1 MGDVLTTP
9 LVWLFAGV
17 FAILG
22 ASSLLG
28 RRLAARDPG
37 TDAKKTATIAN
48 LRERITAW
56 WVIVGVLAG
65 AFLMGEAAVLVLFA
79 LVSFWCLRE
88 FLSLTPTPKADHY
101 ALAAAFYLVLPAQYL
116 LLWNERFVIFAIAIP
131 VYGFL
136 GLPVLSA
143 LMGETRDFLQRVS
156 KVQWAVMLAVYCT
169 SHVPALLILDFPD
182 QPLTGFGLLAFLL
195 LVVQGSDVLQYT
207 FGKLF
212 GKHPVAPSVSP
223 NKTWEGLLLG
233 GAAATALGAALWWI
247 TPFPPLG
254 AAAMALV
261 LVIAGFFGG
270 LVLSAVKRSLGAKD
284 WGTMVEGH
292 GGMLDRMDSLAFSAP
307 LFFHLTNFFFTG

>member
-1 MGDVLTTP
+1 MGDVLATP

-28 RRLAARDPG
+28 MRLAARDDG
-37 TDAKKTATIAN
+37 SDAKKSATIAN
-48 LRERITAW
+48 LRERIAAW
-56 WVIVGVLAG
+56 WVIVAILAG
-65 AFLMGEAAVLVLFA
+65 AFLLGPAATLVLFG

-116 LLWNERFVIFAIAIP
+116 LLWHERFVIFAIAIP

-169 SHVPALLILDFPD
+169 SHVPALLILDFPG
-182 QPLTGFGLLAFLL
+182 QPATGFGLLAFLL
-195 LVVQGSDVLQYT
+195 LVVQGSDVLQYI

-212 GKHPVAPSVSP
+212 GKHPVAPSISP

-233 GAAATALGAALWWI
+233 GAAAVALGAGLWWI

-254 AAAMALV
+254 AALMALV
-261 LVIAGFFGG
+261 LVVAGFFGG

-307 LFFHLTNFFFTG
+307 LFFHLTNYFFTG